1 MKKSGKRVKKQAE
14 QLTKV
19 VLAFALLS
27 PQALLLEWGATTVM
41 AETVET
47 IGIVSDTSSMKAVQS
62 SKVKVEMNSEGKY
75 RIVLLPNT
83 NVFYG
88 GDTGNV
94 STIID
99 HNGSPVNF
107 KTLPL
112 NYYRINNNVIEMSRQ
127 KDNVEYILRVS
138 IVNATSQGGYMKVE
152 LEAINRSGSAMN
164 LGGTFYWD
172 TMVNGN
178 DASPFEVIEN
188 GWRNYSG
195 GVQVTAFYAN
205 TYNVI
210 NADRIYMG
218 QYSGPDNAQLT
229 GGSSPSAFTPGQT
242 VTASDTAAQFWWNA
256 KATANQASRKFS
268 TIVGIGPQN
277 VPPSFTLTAPS
288 SGQTYYKGEQLQIS
302 GTTRDTDVGDL
313 LTVKWSIDGGSE
325 NILTQ
330 MTATGSNQS
339 FNTNYTLPDTLPD
352 GTHTL
357 QVWVMDDKGGVSSA
371 GTVNF
376 TVRSFVVPGTPTY
389 TLVNPNNLTVNWD
402 KKANDAS
409 VTYELKNMT
418 TNQIVDTGASNSR
431 QVTGLT
437 PNTSYSFAVRAK
449 NSSGSFT
456 GYSSPS
462 TKYTLANPPVAAA
475 VTQSGNSVTA
485 SWNNNSNPAGTRYKT
500 EIRSPGG
507 QVLATGTTT
516 STRTAFALTGLA
528 DGKYEVFV
536 AAVNG
541 EGIQTSFISAGE
553 MIKDTTGPT
562 APSVSVTPSAWTKED
577 VLVTVE
583 EGKDTLSGTQKTE
596 VKVGSTGEWREY
608 SVPFTVNSEGSTTV
622 MARSIDAIGN
632 TGQETTVTARVDR
645 TAPTPPVIS
654 LNPPEWTKAAVIVT
668 LTEGADEAS
677 GVGLTQYKLGSEGE
691 WIDYKNPFTLS
702 EEGITEIYA
711 RSVDRAANVSASTSA
726 TARIDKTG
734 PEQPTITL
742 SEEDWT
748 NQDVSFALISG
759 EDVGSGLAKSQYRLH
774 EHGPWI
780 DYTGEV
786 TVTDEGE
793 TIVYARSIDH
803 VGNISKPAQA
813 TIRIDKTAPTEPVIS
828 INPSGWSKEHVQFT
842 IAGSVDERAISYEYS
857 MNDASYI
864 TGNTGT
870 VSANGATTIRAR
882 ARDTVGNVSK
892 EVSRIAYV
900 DQLAPT
906 ITFTANGQGWTDA
919 DISTTI
925 QYADAHSGIQEL
937 ERFYQVT
944 NSAESPDHWL
954 EARSDEHKISLESEG
969 IWYIHAKTM
978 DRAGNT
984 YETTSL
990 PYQIQRK
997 PEQPS
1002 HVKITQIGETSAE
1015 LTVDLPTGERYT
1027 DGYQYEITNRTTG
1040 QSWTLDYPN
1049 HNITDHSLSGGQVYE
1064 YEVRV
1069 RNHTGVSDVATAH
1082 VLTTPAAPGTLHVR
1096 KVDSQ
1101 PDLAEIQ
1108 FDSIR
1113 GADAYR
1119 IIAATSDGT
1128 AVFDQT
1134 VPDSASLPY
1143 ISNLVPGT
1151 IHSISVT
1158 AMNESGA
1165 GGSSRT
1171 GFLTLPAVPGEF
1183 MAVQIREHDIS
1194 LTWETVTSATYY
1206 GLSRDGTAIY
1216 EGEQP
1221 EYLDSGLDSGT
1232 EYSYELIAGNETGP
1246 GPLAGLPLLKTLP
1259 GQVSGL
1265 NVSDASTTSLRLGWD
1280 AVRGADRY
1288 ELWLNGEK
1296 SGTVSAGTLEWVFTG
1311 LDSGTSYQLDVQAV
1325 NGSGQGI
1332 RSAVSGTTLPESPSG
1347 LHVVQVTDQ
1356 GAILSW
1362 EPVVGATKYRVIID
1376 GQSHEISDTELTVH
1390 QLSSSREYTYEVQA
1404 GNVAGYGAS
1413 TRSKILTLPSRPEGL
1428 NVTWTGETSM
1438 ELAWQAVETADLY
1451 IVNINGTEVGRTI
1464 ELAYTAEGLLPGTEY
1479 VLEVQAV
1486 NVSGSGETAQLIRLS
1501 KPVSPADVLVDPGV
1515 HRAKVSWSVVE
1526 GAAEYVIEQ
1535 NGKEIYRGMENE
1547 ATFTGLPDGTWHHYQ
1562 LWAVNRQG
1570 TRSEAKDVSLL
1581 TLPEKPVEVAVYDV
1595 AKNSLGLDFS
1605 NTGVQGADHYIIERD
1620 GREIA
1625 QMDSGE
1631 TQFVDKDLSPGTKYT
1646 YVIRAVNASG
1656 ASAPL
1661 TFNIMT
1667 QTLPLVADSI
1677 TVKAGTHTLDL
1688 AWDVVKGAA
1697 AYEIRNQ
1704 VTGEVRSVS
1713 EPSVHFNS
1721 MLDGTAY
1728 EFELVAINEAGHR
1741 SDPIQ
1746 IQVLTKPISPQ
1757 TAGIVNITDQTTV
1770 LDLTGSSTQGAEHFI
1785 IMRDGVEVARVPA
1798 DHAAFEDHGLTPGE
1812 HYIYTIKTSNAAG
1825 ESDSGFEIHL
1835 RTLPENITEPLHA
1848 SMIGEKE
1855 GLISWPNVQGAEG
1868 YVIHIGDQMFTTIE
1882 EGDITEVRLTH
1893 LASATRYDQVQVIPY
1908 NTAGTGSPMTVDPFY
1923 TLPHVD
1929 SLEMKLY
1936 PETDHAKLEW
1946 DFPYVNEIFVVLLD
1960 GTEVY
1965 RGQKREF
1972 IVDQLNAGKQY
1983 EIEIYTEND
1992 QGDASEKL
2000 AYSVLTKPAA
2010 PVKVEY
2016 QSAKDHIRLQLEQS
2030 QVQGAEQFIIER
2042 DGVEIARVPAD
2053 ERFYNDEGLEPGVNY
2068 IYTVRTMNASGSSDG
2083 GYYLHAMTLPGS
2095 AISPPIVEGRSTYGA
2110 DILWEL
2116 IPGAAGYRIYRN
2128 EELVGTT
2135 TETSFHVSELNSA
2148 ERYPNYSIIAFNEA
2162 GEGDA
2167 FHVLEFET
2175 LPSEKLTVAAIAQGT
2190 HTIKLT
2196 WELESMN
2203 EVVVITHK
2211 DREIYRGS
2219 ERNYTWTG
2227 LNAEQHYEVEVW
2239 TENSAGEKSESKR
2252 AAATTLP
2259 YPPSTWDGASIAPN
2273 STGTSV
2279 KADEVSSQPEPLEQP
2294 ELPTKKSIKFIDIG
2308 QTFNKDQITWL
2319 AEQNIIQGVS
2329 ETRFEPR
2336 RPITRAEFTAL
2347 IVRLM
2352 GVDISAND
2360 QHGFQDVTDEDWFAP
2375 EIKAAVHH
2383 EMVQGM
2389 GNGKFAPHALVTR
2402 EQASKI
2408 IANVVRKI
2416 RPEPLNSRRSFT
2428 DQTDVSDWAKEEV
2441 EELAGLYMITGY
2453 EDGSFRPMQHLSRSE
2468 AAALIFRLNKLMQV
2482 ITA

>member
-27 PQALLLEWGATTVM
+27 PQALLLEWGAATVM

-47 IGIVSDTSSMKAVQS
+47 IGVVADTSSMKAVQS
-62 SKVKVEMNSEGKY
+62 SKVKVEMNSDGKY

-152 LEAINRSGSAMN
+152 LEAINRSGSALN

-205 TYNVI
+205 TYNVV

-218 QYSGPDNAQLT
+218 QYSSPDSAQLT
-229 GGSSPSAFTPGQT
+229 GGSSPSTFSPGQT

-268 TIVGIGPQN
+268 TIVGIGPKN

-418 TNQIVDTGASNSR
+418 TNQIVDTGTSNSR

-462 TKYTLANPPVAAA
+462 TKYTLANPPATAA

-485 SWNNNSNPAGTRYKT
+485 SWNNNSNPAGTQYKT
-500 EIRSPGG
+500 EIVSPGG
-507 QVLATGTTT
+507 QVLASGTTT
-516 STRTAFALTGLA
+516 STRTEFALTGLA

-536 AAVNG
+536 AALNG
-541 EGIQTSFISAGE
+541 EGIQTPYISAGE

-562 APSVSVTPSAWTKED
+562 APSVTVTPSTWTKED
-577 VLVTVE
+577 VLVTVG
-583 EGKDTLSGTQKTE
+583 EGKDALSGTQKTE
-596 VKVGSTGEWREY
+596 VKVGPAGEWREY
-608 SVPFTVNSEGSTTV
+608 SAPFTVNSEGNTTV
-622 MARSIDAIGN
+622 MARSIDAFGN
-632 TGQETTVTARVDR
+632 TGQETAVTARVDR

-654 LNPPEWTKAAVIVT
+654 LNPTEWTKAAVIVT
-668 LTEGADEAS
+668 LTEGTDEAS
-677 GVGLTQYKLGSEGE
+677 GIGLTQYKLGSEGE
-691 WIDYKNPFTLS
+691 WIDYRTPFTLNK
-702 EEGITEIYA
+702 EGITEIYA

-734 PEQPTITL
+734 PEQPTIIL

-748 NQDVSFALISG
+748 NEDVSFAIHSG
-759 EDVGSGLAKSQYRLH
+759 EDTGSGLAKSQYRLN
-774 EHGPWI
+774 EQGPWL

-786 TVTDEGE
+786 KVTDEGE
-793 TIVYARSIDH
+793 TIVYARSLDH
-803 VGNISKPAQA
+803 VGNISTLAQA
-813 TIRIDKTAPTEPVIS
+813 TVRIDKTAPTDPVIS
-828 INPSGWSKEHVQFT
+828 ISASGWSKEHVQFT

-857 MNDASYI
+857 LNDAPYI

-870 VSANGATTIRAR
+870 VSTNGATTIRAR

-900 DQLAPT
+900 DQIAPT
-906 ITFTANGQGWTDA
+906 ITFTPNGHGWTDT

-954 EARSDEHKISLESEG
+954 EARSDEHKLSIESEG

-984 YETTSL
+984 YETTSST
-990 PYQIQRK
+990 YQIQRK

-1002 HVKITQIGETSAE
+1002 GVRMTQIGETSAE

-1027 DGYQYEITNRTTG
+1027 DGYQYEITNKTTG

-1049 HNITDHSLSGGQVYE
+1049 HSIIDHSLSGGQVYE

-1069 RNHTGVSDVATAH
+1069 RNHTGVSDAATAN

-1101 PDLAEIQ
+1101 PTLAEIQ
-1108 FDSIR
+1108 FDSVR

-1119 IIAATSDGT
+1119 IIAATSDGIT
-1128 AVFDQT
+1128 VFDQT
-1134 VPDSASLPY
+1134 VSDLASLPY

-1206 GLSRDGTAIY
+1206 DLSRDGTAIY
-1216 EGEQP
+1216 EGEQT

-1232 EYSYELIAGNETGP
+1232 EYSYALIAGNETGP

-1265 NVSDASTTSLRLGWD
+1265 QVSDASTASLRLNWE

-1296 SGTVSAGTLEWVFTG
+1296 SGTVPAGTQEWVFAG
-1311 LDSGTSYQLDVQAV
+1311 LSSGTSYQLDVQAV
-1325 NGSGQGI
+1325 NGSGQGV
-1332 RSAVSGTTLPESPSG
+1332 RSSVSGTTRPESPSG
-1347 LHVVQVTDQ
+1347 LHVVQVTEQ
-1356 GAILSW
+1356 GGILSW
-1362 EPVVGATKYRVIID
+1362 EPVVGATKYRVVID
-1376 GQSHEISDTELTVH
+1376 GQSREISDTQLAVNHLT
-1390 QLSSSREYTYEVQA
+1390 SSREYTYEVHA
-1404 GNVAGYGAS
+1404 GNAAGYGAS
-1413 TRSKILTLPSRPEGL
+1413 NSSTILTLPSRPEGL
-1428 NVTWTGETSM
+1428 NVTSTGETSM
-1438 ELAWQAVETADLY
+1438 GLAWQAVDTANLY
-1451 IVNINGTEVGRTI
+1451 IVKINGTEVGRTS
-1464 ELAYTAEGLLPGTEY
+1464 ELVYTVEGLLPGTEY
-1479 VLEVQAV
+1479 ALEVQAT
-1486 NVSGSGETAQLIRLS
+1486 NASGPGETAQLIRLS
-1501 KPVSPADVLVDPGV
+1501 KPVSPAEVLVDPGV
-1515 HRAKVSWSVVE
+1515 HHAKVSWSVVE

-1535 NGKEIYRGMENE
+1535 NGKKIYRGMENE
-1547 ATFTGLPDGTWHHYQ
+1547 ATITGLQDGTWHRYQ

-1570 TRSEAKDVSLL
+1570 TRSEATDVSLL
-1581 TLPEKPVEVAVYDV
+1581 TLPEKPVKLAVYDV
-1595 AKNSLGLDFS
+1595 TKNSLGLDFS
-1605 NTGVQGADHYIIERD
+1605 NTGAQGADHYIIERD

-1625 QMDSGE
+1625 QMDSSE
-1631 TQFVDKDLSPGTKYT
+1631 TLFVDKDLSPGTKYT
-1646 YVIRAVNASG
+1646 YVIRAVNGSG
-1656 ASAPL
+1656 TSAPL
-1661 TFNIMT
+1661 TFSVMT
-1667 QTLPLVADSI
+1667 QTLPLVADDI
-1677 TVKAGTHTLDL
+1677 TVKVGTHTLDM
-1688 AWDVVKGAA
+1688 AWDAVKGAA
-1697 AYEIRNQ
+1697 AYEIHNQ
-1704 VTGEVRSVS
+1704 VTGEVQSVS
-1713 EPSVHFNS
+1713 DQSVHLKS
-1721 MLDGTAY
+1721 MLDGTVY
-1728 EFELVAINEAGHR
+1728 EFELVAINEDGHR
-1741 SDPIQ
+1741 SEPIQ
-1746 IQVLTKPISPQ
+1746 IQVLTKPIAPQ
-1757 TAGIVNITDQTTV
+1757 TAGIAYITDQSAV
-1770 LDLTGSSTQGAEHFI
+1770 LDLTGSSTRGAEQFI
-1785 IMRDGVEVARVPA
+1785 IMRDGVQVARIPA
-1798 DHAAFEDHGLTPGE
+1798 DQASFEDHGLTAGE
-1812 HYIYTIKTSNAAG
+1812 TYTYTIKTSNAAG
-1825 ESDSGFEIHL
+1825 ESDSGFEVQL
-1835 RTLPENITEPLHA
+1835 RTLPATIIEPIHP

-1855 GLISWPNVQGAEG
+1855 GLISWPKVQGAEG
-1868 YVIHIGDQMFTTIE
+1868 YTIRIGDQIITTIE
-1882 EGDITEVRLTH
+1882 EEDITEMRLTH

-1908 NTAGTGSPMTVDPFY
+1908 NTAGSGSPMTVTAFY

-1929 SLEMKLY
+1929 SLEMKIY
-1936 PETDHAKLEW
+1936 PETDHVKLEW
-1946 DFPYVNEIFVVLLD
+1946 DFPYVNETFVVMLD

-1965 RGQKREF
+1965 RGKQREF
-1972 IVDQLNAGKQY
+1972 ILNQLDAGNRYQ
-1983 EIEIYTEND
+1983 IEIYTEND
-1992 QGDASEKL
+1992 QGEASEKL
-2000 AYSVLTKPAA
+2000 AYSVLTKPVA

-2016 QSAKDHIRLQLEQS
+2016 HSAKDHIRLLLEQS
-2030 QVQGAEQFIIER
+2030 RVEGADQFIIER

-2053 ERFYNDEGLEPGVNY
+2053 ELFYDDEGLEPGVNY
-2068 IYTVRTMNASGSSDG
+2068 IYTVKTMNASGSSVG
-2083 GYYLHAMTLPGS
+2083 GYYLHAMTLPGNAAS
-2095 AISPPIVEGRSTYGA
+2095 SPVVEGRSMYGA
-2110 DILWEL
+2110 DIVWEL
-2116 IPGAAGYRIYRN
+2116 IPGAAGYRVYRN

-2135 TETSFHVSELNSA
+2135 METSIHVSELNSA
-2148 ERYPNYSIIAFNEA
+2148 ERYADFAIVPFNEA
-2162 GEGDA
+2162 GEGEA
-2167 FHVLEFET
+2167 LQVPEFET
-2175 LPSEKLTVAAIAQGT
+2175 LPSEELTVAAIAQGT
-2190 HTIKLT
+2190 NTIKLT

-2203 EVVVITHK
+2203 EVIVITHK
-2211 DREIYRGS
+2211 DREIYRGT
-2219 ERNYTWTG
+2219 ERSYIWTG

-2239 TENSAGEKSESKR
+2239 TENSAGEKSESNR

-2259 YPPSTWDGASIAPN
+2259 YPPSTWGGGSVAPN
-2273 STGTSV
+2273 PTGTSV
-2279 KADEVSSQPEPLEQP
+2279 KDDEVSSLPEPSEQP
-2294 ELPTKKSIKFIDIG
+2294 STKNIKFIDIG

-2329 ETRFEPR
+2329 ETHFEPR

-2352 GVDISAND
+2352 GVDTSANE
-2360 QHGFQDVTDEDWFAP
+2360 QHGFHDVNDDDWFAP
-2375 EIKAAVHH
+2375 EITAAVHH

-2416 RPEPLNSRRSFT
+2416 RPERLTSPKVFT